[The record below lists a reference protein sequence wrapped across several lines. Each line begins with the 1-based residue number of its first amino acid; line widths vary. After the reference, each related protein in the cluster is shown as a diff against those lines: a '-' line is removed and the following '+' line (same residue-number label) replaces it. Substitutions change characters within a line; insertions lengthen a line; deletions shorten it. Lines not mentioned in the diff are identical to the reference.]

1 MLEAHREGLIL
12 GSACEAGELYRAV
25 LEGKPWDE
33 LVSLANFYD
42 YLEIQPISNNRFM
55 VANRTVRDEEEL
67 RKLNR
72 TIVKLGEETG
82 KPVVATCDAH
92 FLDKTD
98 EIYRKILLAGMK
110 YDDADRDIELY
121 FRTTDEML
129 EEFAY
134 LGKEK
139 AYEVVVTNTNKIA
152 DMIEDGIRPFPDGTF
167 TPKMEGAEED
177 LRRICYERAQSLY
190 GNPLPEIVEARL
202 DKELTSIIKNGFAV
216 LYMIAQKL
224 VWYSEQQGY
233 LVGSRGSVGS
243 SFVASM
249 AGISEVNPLP
259 PHYYCP
265 SCQYSEF
272 ITDGSYGSGFDLPD
286 KKCPRCGGVAQ
297 GRRS

>member
-1 MLEAHREGLIL
+1 MIL

-25 LEGKPWDE
+25 LENKPWDE
-33 LVSLANFYD
+33 LLSIADFYD
-42 YLEIQPISNNRFM
+42 YLEIQPLSNNSFM
-55 VANRTVRDEEEL
+55 IANKTVSGNDEL
-67 RKLNR
+67 KKINQ
-72 TIVKLGEETG
+72 TIIRLGEELG

-110 YDDADRDIELY
+110 FDDADRDIGLY
-121 FRTTDEML
+121 LRTTEEML
-129 EEFAY
+129 EEFSY
-134 LGKEK
+134 LGEEK
-139 AYEVVVTNTNKIA
+139 AHEVVIKNTNYIA
-152 DMIEDGIRPFPDGTF
+152 DMVESDIRPFPDGTF

-177 LRRICYERAQSLY
+177 LRRICYERAESLY
-190 GNPLPEIVEARL
+190 GCPLPTLVEKRL
-202 DKELTSIIKNGFAV
+202 DKELTSIINNGFAV

-259 PHYYCP
+259 PHYFCP
-265 SCQYSEF
+265 TCRELYR
-272 ITDGSYGSGFDLPD
+272 LL
-286 KKCPRCGGVAQ
+286 R
-297 GRRS
+297 